1 MACYSPIREPCEF
14 QSRTGGPGETRE
26 VETNLSNPYI
36 IPTQPIRNGQT
47 ATAAEPQVTTDNKHA
62 RRGLL
67 NHNEFYEPTQ
77 CEESDNQGGKRNQR
91 RHGKHSRGHPAGAFT
106 SIYRVQVKCRARDAM
121 HPDVIRKNRTGGPG
135 DVIKKNRL

>member
-1 MACYSPIREPCEF
+1 MLTFACDDIMACYSPIREPCEF

-67 NHNEFYEPTQ
+67 NHKSTTNSMSQLSARSQTTRE
-77 CEESDNQGGKRNQR
+77 GKEIKDGTASTHAATRPGRLQVYT
-91 RHGKHSRGHPAGAFT
+91 AFK
-106 SIYRVQVKCRARDAM
+106 SNVARAMRCILM
-121 HPDVIRKNRTGGPG
+121 
-135 DVIKKNRL
+135 